1 MASAILLDPDIVRR
15 DIVVIWIGGVG
26 YGGVETYPG
35 VGFNLRNDIAAANVV
50 YDSGITVWQVPS
62 NVYSQVSVS
71 YAELEEKIGG
81 TSKLADYLISQ
92 TVQWNRT
99 YWPEPIESRSLG
111 DSPAVSLMLYPR
123 GGDFRVVP
131 APRFGQEGHYLPG
144 TYNVVGLQNYLA
156 MPKDPVV
163 IQAVINNIIWTI
175 VTIFFP
181 VVIGLALAMLLNG
194 KVRGKPVIRL
204 IFYTPCVLPL
214 VAIASI
220 WGWLY
225 NPQYGAINS
234 FLRLIGLGSLAQP
247 WLGQDSTALAAV
259 MVPAVWLR
267 VGFPMLLYLAALQ
280 GINTDMYEAAT
291 VDGATKS
298 QQFWHITMPSLRPAH
313 YIVIALSLIDSF
325 KVFDLIYAMT
335 YGGPGTATQVMG
347 TWMYFNVFQYYQAGY
362 GTAIAVVITV
372 VAIAVSIPYVRSQT
386 KEHAV

>member
-1 MASAILLDPDIVRR
+1 MTFG
-15 DIVVIWIGGVG
+15 W
-26 YGGVETYPG
+26 
-35 VGFNLRNDIAAANVV
+35 
-50 YDSGITVWQVPS
+50 
-62 NVYSQVSVS
+62 
-71 YAELEEKIGG
+71 
-81 TSKLADYLISQ
+81 
-92 TVQWNRT
+92 
-99 YWPEPIESRSLG
+99 
-111 DSPAVSLMLYPR
+111 SPWLFA
-123 GGDFRVVP
+123 VP
-131 APRFGQEGHYLPG
+131 ALAVYVAFLVYPALSSLFFSLTNWDGLSA
-144 TYNVVGLQNYLA
+144 TYKFVGLSNYFKL
-156 MPKDPVV
+156 PHDPVV
-163 IQAVINNIIWTI
+163 VTAVRNNLIWTV
-175 VTIFFP
+175 VTIAVP
-181 VVIGLALAMLLNG
+181 TIIGLLLAIALNG
-194 KVRGKPVIRL
+194 KVHGKPILRL
-204 IFYTPCVLPL
+204 IFYTPAVLPL
-214 VAIASI
+214 VSIASI

-225 NPQYGAINS
+225 NPQYGAINE

-259 MVPAVWLR
+259 MVPAIWLR

-313 YIVIALSLIDSF
+313 YIVLALSLIDSF

-362 GTAIAVVITV
+362 GTAIAVVITI